1 MNPFVSIVIP
11 TYNHAHFLK
20 RALNSIQEQ
29 TYTNWEVI
37 VVDNHSTDN
46 TQEIIDSFTNLR
58 IKYYKIHNN
67 GVIAASRN
75 KGLKESNGE
84 WVAFLDSDDWWSP
97 DKLEICI
104 NKITEEIDFI
114 YHDLK
119 IVGQKFSIINTLRS
133 NKTRQVNKNPFLD
146 MLINGNLISNSSV
159 FVRKKLINDVGGL
172 NEDAEMI
179 GAEDFNLWL
188 KIAFNT
194 NKFLYI
200 PKFLG
205 YYTFH
210 VNGIS
215 RKDMSECH
223 QFAIQEFLPN
233 LNLKYQDQVKAHYL
247 YMKGI
252 FIKAQN
258 DNREAKKIFLQS
270 FQKGDFKIKIKSIF
284 ILIYLAF
291 KTKLKIV

>member
-1 MNPFVSIVIP
+1 M
-11 TYNHAHFLK
+11 
-20 RALNSIQEQ
+20 
-29 TYTNWEVI
+29 
-37 VVDNHSTDN
+37 
-46 TQEIIDSFTNLR
+46 
-58 IKYYKIHNN
+58 
-67 GVIAASRN
+67 
-75 KGLKESNGE
+75 
-84 WVAFLDSDDWWSP
+84 
-97 DKLEICI
+97 
-104 NKITEEIDFI
+104 
-114 YHDLK
+114 
-119 IVGQKFSIINTLRS
+119 
-133 NKTRQVNKNPFLD
+133 
-146 MLINGNLISNSSV
+146 
-159 FVRKKLINDVGGL
+159 INDVGGL

-215 RKDMSECH
+215 RKDMSVCH

-233 LNLKYQDQVKAHYL
+233 LNLKYQDQVKAHNL

-270 FQKGDFKIKIKSIF
+270 LQKGNLNIKIKSIY
-284 ILIYLAF
+284 ILFYLAF
-291 KTKLKIV
+291 KTTLKIV

>member
-37 VVDNHSTDN
+37 VVDNHSIDN

-104 NKITEEIDFI
+104 NKITEKIDFI

-146 MLINGNLISNSSV
+146 MLINGNLISNSSA
-159 FVRKKLINDVGGL
+159 FVRKKLIDDVGGL

-179 GAEDFNLWL
+179 GSEDFNLWL

-205 YYTFH
+205 YYSFH

-215 RKDMSECH
+215 RKDMSVCH

-233 LNLKYQDQVKAHYL
+233 LNLKYQDQVKAHNL

-270 FQKGDFKIKIKSIF
+270 FQKGDFKIKIKSIL

>member
-1 MNPFVSIVIP
+1 MSPLVSIVIP

-20 RALNSIQEQ
+20 RALSSIVEQ

-46 TQEIIDSFTNLR
+46 TEEIVESFINLK
-58 IKYYKIHNN
+58 IKYFKINNN

-75 KGLKESNGE
+75 KGLKEANGE
-84 WVAFLDSDDWWSP
+84 WVAFLDSDDWWTA
-97 DKLEICI
+97 DKLDLCVNAISD
-104 NKITEEIDFI
+104 KIDFI

-119 IVGQKFSIINTLRS
+119 VIGQKPSVINYIRS
-133 NKTRQVNKNPFLD
+133 NKTRQVNKAPLLD
-146 MLINGNLISNSSV
+146 MLINGNPISNSSA
-159 FVRKKLINDVGGL
+159 FVRKKLIDDVGGL

-210 VNGIS
+210 IKGIS

-223 QFAIQEFLPN
+223 QFAINEFLPN
-233 LNLKYQDQVKAHYL
+233 LSLKFQEQVKAHNL

-252 FIKAQN
+252 FIKAQKKN
-258 DNREAKKIFLQS
+258 SEAKKIFLQS
-270 FQKGDFKIKIKSIF
+270 FKKGNFKIKIKSIL
-284 ILIYLAF
+284 ILFYLAF
-291 KTKLKIV
+291 KTRLKIV

>member
-37 VVDNHSTDN
+37 VVDNHSIDN

-104 NKITEEIDFI
+104 NKITEKIDFI

-119 IVGQKFSIINTLRS
+119 IVGQKFSIINTLNS

-146 MLINGNLISNSSV
+146 MLINGNLISNSSA
-159 FVRKKLINDVGGL
+159 FVRKKLIDDVGGL

-179 GAEDFNLWL
+179 GSEDFNLWL

-205 YYTFH
+205 YYSFH

-215 RKDMSECH
+215 RKDMSVCH

-233 LNLKYQDQVKAHYL
+233 LNLKYQDQVKAHNL

-270 FQKGDFKIKIKSIF
+270 FQKGDFKIKIKSIL